1 LKPDPIYITPGTF
14 SLAGGATERYA
25 QDLEK
30 HIDRLQVLLGTE
42 LQKALAGIG
51 EAPHGE
57 PSVLV
62 TFTGAF
68 TGLST
73 LLHFCSFTRG
83 VIALEQGMET
93 QADQSLAG
101 KLRGLM
107 VPIVASQCE
116 ILTESMT
123 AHLEVRTPSLAAWYQ
138 AALAEVQAVRGF
150 IPRAPGPR

>member
-1 LKPDPIYITPGTF
+1 MKPDPIYIIPGTF
-14 SLAGGATERYA
+14 SLSGGASERHA

-42 LQKALAGIG
+42 LQGALAGIG
-51 EAPHGE
+51 EAPHSE
-57 PSVLV
+57 PSVLI

-93 QADQSLAG
+93 QADQGLAG
-101 KLRGLM
+101 KLRALM
-107 VPIVASQCE
+107 VPIVVSQCE
-116 ILTESMT
+116 ILTESMA
-123 AHLEVRTPSLAAWYQ
+123 AHMDVKTTSLRAWYQ

-150 IPRAPGPR
+150 IGRLG